1 MQAHLDVRRACK
13 LCVAITHAPP
23 TVVLAR
29 MLSEELFDADAS
41 HFANEFVVVRNYFGF
56 ALFHWRCPGYDGLRF
71 IEAMVLPVVIKAN
84 AVILSD
90 ELLDFFE

>member
-29 MLSEELFDADAS
+29 MLSEELFDRDAS

-56 ALFHWRCPGYDGLRF
+56 ALFHRLCRGSDGLR
-71 IEAMVLPVVIKAN
+71 
-84 AVILSD
+84 LSKRWCCQ
-90 ELLDFFE
+90 